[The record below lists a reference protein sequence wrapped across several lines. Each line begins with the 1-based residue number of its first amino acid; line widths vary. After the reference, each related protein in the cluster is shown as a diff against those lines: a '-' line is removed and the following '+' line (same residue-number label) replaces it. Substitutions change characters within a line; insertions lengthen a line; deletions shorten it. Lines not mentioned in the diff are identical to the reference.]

1 MTRQISPGL
10 IKNNINRAKLTSN
23 NPESRITITTLFQ
36 MNTFSKLTLLQR
48 IISKAGKKF
57 TEKKIYEV
65 ILLYINLW
73 GKENF
78 RVTSL
83 LVCENW
89 ARRLIFIK
97 RVLYFQYFAINFQ
110 FADKL
115 DNNLTP
121 APLVA
126 SFKINWLPL
135 NKDVERLL
143 MRFLHEYTCLV
154 TWAKKE

>member
-1 MTRQISPGL
+1 
-10 IKNNINRAKLTSN
+10 
-23 NPESRITITTLFQ
+23 

-48 IISKAGKKF
+48 ISSKAGKSLQ
-57 TEKKIYEV
+57 EKKIYEV

-110 FADKL
+110 FVDKL

-121 APLVA
+121 RVAP
-126 SFKINWLPL
+126 FKINWLPL

-143 MRFLHEYTCLV
+143 MMFLHEYTCQPIPEPRKV
-154 TWAKKE
+154 YITQTRGCKETIPLKFYVMGS